1 MAYIGYYQLNIDY
14 IIETYCVNKSKP
26 ELQCNG
32 KCHLAKQI
40 STDINTTDEDV
51 KGINLITDAFF
62 PVYIQKND
70 EYETKYI
77 TLFEKNPIK
86 NKKSLHSCSYLN
98 KLEQPPDF
106 LS

>member
-14 IIETYCVNKSKP
+14 IIETYCVNKNKP

-40 STDINTTDEDV
+40 SNDIDTSDDDV
-51 KGINLITDAFF
+51 KGINIITDAFF
-62 PVYIQKND
+62 PVFLQKND
-70 EYETKYI
+70 EYLAKHFTFYQKKTI
-77 TLFEKNPIK
+77 RNKN
-86 NKKSLHSCSYLN
+86 SLHSYSFLN